1 MFMQKKKALIIGTGL
16 GGLATAL
23 RLSRRGYEVEMVEMY
38 KQAGG
43 RLNQLTSKGFT
54 FDMAPTFFSM
64 SYHFDEFVRDAG
76 IEMPFRFVKIDPLYN
91 VSFRGSTKRFT
102 IYRDLDR
109 LAEQFENV
117 EPGFRDR
124 MERFL
129 ESSGELFNDI
139 EKGVLSRN
147 FLSLP
152 DFLYRMTKLPVKH
165 VPKVMRSVWK
175 EMSRYFTS
183 YEVRVIFSLV
193 SFFLGATPFDTPAV
207 YTILSYTEMVH
218 DGYHNVEGGMYRIVE
233 GLLREAAKAG
243 IRIHYNVTIAGYEA
257 DWKRNRAFIDTDGR
271 RWEAD
276 IFVVNA
282 DAAMFRGR
290 VFHRP
295 AFSDERLDRMQ
306 WTLAPFTMYL
316 GVKGQMENIHH
327 HNYFLG
333 ENDYESYSRGIFR
346 NKVSLDKPY
355 YYVNANA
362 IFNKNSAP
370 EGCENLF
377 ILVPVPDLRFKPD
390 WSDRDH
396 IADSVIRDLSERT
409 GHNIE
414 ENLLTKVVL
423 DPVDWQNMFGL
434 YRGSGLGLGHKMT
447 QVGGF
452 RPSNKDEVFSNVWY
466 TGASTVPGTGLPMVI
481 ISSKLTVQR
490 IDNEVD
496 SI

>member
-1 MFMQKKKALIIGTGL
+1 MSGKKALIVGTGL

-23 RLSRRGYEVEMVEMY
+23 RLSRRGYDVEMVEMY

-43 RLNQLTSKGFT
+43 RLNQLRSEGFT

-76 IEMPFRFVKIDPLYN
+76 IEMPFRFVKIDPLYHVN
-91 VSFRGSTKRFT
+91 FRGSDRRFI
-102 IYRDLDR
+102 IYRDLEKLTR
-109 LAEQFENV
+109 QFEDI
-117 EPGFRDR
+117 EPGFRER

-129 ESSGELFNDI
+129 ESSGKLFFDI
-139 EKGVLSRN
+139 EKGVLSKN
-147 FLSLP
+147 FRSLP
-152 DFLYRMTKLPVKH
+152 DFIFQMTRLPVKH
-165 VPKVMRSVWK
+165 VPKVLRSVWG
-175 EMSRYFTS
+175 EMSRHFTS

-233 GLLREAAKAG
+233 GLLREADRAG
-243 IRIHYNVTIAGYEA
+243 IRIHYNVMITDFDAS
-257 DWKRNRAFIDTDGR
+257 DRRNRAFIDASGK

-290 VFHRP
+290 VFRRSG
-295 AFSDERLDRMQ
+295 FSDERLDRMQ

-316 GVKGQMENIHH
+316 GVKGRVENIHH

-333 ENDYESYSRGIFR
+333 ERDYEQYSRGIFR
-346 NKVSLDKPY
+346 NRVSLEKPY

-362 IFNKNSAP
+362 IFNPESAP

-390 WSDRDH
+390 WSDREQ
-396 IADSVIRDLSERT
+396 IADAVIKDLSQRT

-414 ENLLTKVVL
+414 ANLLTRVIL
-423 DPVDWQNMFGL
+423 DPVAWQNMFGL

-452 RPSNKDEVFSNVWY
+452 RPSNRDERFSNVWY
-466 TGASTVPGTGLPMVI
+466 TGASTVPGTGLPMVM

-490 IDNEVD
+490 IDDEID

>member
-1 MFMQKKKALIIGTGL
+1 MQRKKALIVGTGL

-43 RLNQLTSKGFT
+43 RLNQLKSAGFT

-91 VSFRGSTKRFT
+91 VSFRGSDRRFV

-109 LAEQFENV
+109 LAEQFEDV

-129 ESSGELFNDI
+129 AESGALFDDI
-139 EKGVLSRN
+139 EKGVLSKN
-147 FLSLP
+147 FRSLP
-152 DFLYRMTKLPVKH
+152 DFLFQMTKLPVKH
-165 VPKVMRSVWK
+165 TPKVLRSVWS

-193 SFFLGATPFDTPAV
+193 SFFLGSTPFDTPAV

-233 GLLREAAKAG
+233 GLLREAEKAG
-243 IRIHYNVTIAGYEA
+243 IKIHYNVTIAGYEA
-257 DWKRNRAFIDTDGR
+257 DRRRNMAFIDTDGR

-295 AFSDERLDRMQ
+295 AYSDDRLDRMQ

-333 ENDYESYSRGIFR
+333 DNDYESYSRGIFR

-362 IFNKNSAP
+362 IFNKQSAP

-390 WSDRDH
+390 WSDRDR
-396 IADSVIRDLSERT
+396 IADAVIRDLSVRT

-414 ENLLTKVVL
+414 ANLLTKVVL
-423 DPVDWQNMFGL
+423 DPVNWQNMFGL

-447 QVGGF
+447 QIGGF

-466 TGASTVPGTGLPMVI
+466 TGASTIPGTGLPMVI

-490 IDNEVD
+490 IENEID

>member
-1 MFMQKKKALIIGTGL
+1 MTKKKVLIVGTGL

-23 RLSRRGYEVEMVEMY
+23 RLSRRGYDIEMVEMY

-43 RLNQLTSKGFT
+43 RLNQITSAGFT

-76 IEMPFRFVKIDPLYN
+76 IEMPFRFVKIDPLYHVN
-91 VSFRGSTKRFT
+91 FRGSDRRYI

-109 LAEQFENV
+109 LAEQFESI
-117 EPGFRDR
+117 EPGFRER
-124 MERFL
+124 IERFL
-129 ESSGELFNDI
+129 ASTGRLFDDI
-139 EKGVLSRN
+139 EKGVLSKN
-147 FLSLP
+147 FRSLP
-152 DFLYRMTKLPVKH
+152 DFLFQMTKLPVRH
-165 VPKVMRSVWK
+165 VPKVLRSVWG
-175 EMSRYFTS
+175 EMSRYFSS

-207 YTILSYTEMVH
+207 YTLLSYTEMVH

-233 GLLREAAKAG
+233 GLVREAEKAG
-243 IRIHYNVTIAGYEA
+243 IRIHYNVKITGFEA
-257 DWKRNRAFIDTDGR
+257 EAKRNRAFTDATGK

-290 VFHRP
+290 VFRRS
-295 AFSDERLDRMQ
+295 AFTDERLDRMQ

-316 GVKGQMENIHH
+316 GVKGRMENIHH

-333 ENDYESYSRGIFR
+333 DRDYKQYSKGIFR
-346 NKVSLDKPY
+346 NRVSLEKPY

-362 IFNKNSAP
+362 IFNPRSAP
-370 EGCENLF
+370 DGCENLF
-377 ILVPVPDLRFKPD
+377 VLVPVPDLRFKPD
-390 WSDRDH
+390 WSDRER
-396 IADSVIRDLSERT
+396 IADAVVRDLSLRT
-409 GHNIE
+409 GHNLE
-414 ENLLTKVVL
+414 ANLVTRIVL

-490 IDNEVD
+490 IDDEVD
-496 SI
+496 SL

>member
-1 MFMQKKKALIIGTGL
+1 MDRKKALIVGSGL

-23 RLSRRGYEVEMVEMY
+23 RLSRRGYVVEIVEMY
-38 KQAGG
+38 WQAGG
-43 RLNQLTSKGFT
+43 RLNQLTSEGFT

-64 SYHFDEFVRDAG
+64 SYHFREFVNDAG
-76 IEMPFRFVKIDPLYN
+76 IEMPFRFVELDPLYYVN
-91 VSFRGSTKRFT
+91 FRGSDRRYI
-102 IYRDLDR
+102 IYKNLDR
-109 LAEQFENV
+109 LSEQFEGI
-117 EPGFRDR
+117 EPGFRER

-129 ESSGELFNDI
+129 ASAGDLFNDI
-139 EKGVLSRN
+139 ESGVLSRN
-147 FLSLP
+147 FRSLP
-152 DFLYRMTKLPVKH
+152 DFLFQMTKLPVKH
-165 VPKVMRSVWK
+165 VPKILRSVWS
-175 EMSRYFTS
+175 EMGRYFSS

-193 SFFLGATPFDTPAV
+193 SFFLGATPYDTPAV
-207 YTILSYTEMVH
+207 YSLLSYTEMVH

-233 GLLREAAKAG
+233 GLVREAEKAG
-243 IRIHYNVTIAGYEA
+243 IRIHYNVKITGFEA
-257 DWKRNRAFIDTDGR
+257 DGRRNRAFIDDQGK

-276 IFVVNA
+276 FFVVNA

-290 VFHRP
+290 IFRRK
-295 AFSDERLDRMQ
+295 AFSDDRLDRMQ

-316 GVKGQMENIHH
+316 GVKGEVQNIHH

-333 ENDYESYSRGIFR
+333 ADDYESYSRGIFR
-346 NKVSLDKPY
+346 NRVSLDKPY

-362 IFNKNSAP
+362 KFNRQSAP

-390 WSDRDH
+390 WSDRER
-396 IADSVIRDLSERT
+396 IADAVIRDLSART
-409 GHNIE
+409 GHDIE
-414 ENLLTKVVL
+414 ANLMTRILL
-423 DPVDWQNMFGL
+423 DPVNWQNMFGL

-452 RPSNKDEVFSNVWY
+452 RPSNKDEIFSNVWY

-490 IDNEVD
+490 IDDEIN

>member
-1 MFMQKKKALIIGTGL
+1 MQRKKALIVGTGL

-43 RLNQLTSKGFT
+43 RLNQLKSAGFT

-64 SYHFDEFVRDAG
+64 SYHFEEFVRDAG

-91 VSFRGSTKRFT
+91 VSFRGSDRRFV

-109 LAEQFENV
+109 LAEQFEDV

-129 ESSGELFNDI
+129 AASGALFDDI
-139 EKGVLSRN
+139 EKGVLSKN
-147 FLSLP
+147 FRSLP
-152 DFLYRMTKLPVKH
+152 DFLFQMTKLPVKH
-165 VPKVMRSVWK
+165 TPKVLRSVWN

-193 SFFLGATPFDTPAV
+193 SFFLGSTPFDTPAV

-233 GLLREAAKAG
+233 GLLREAEKAG
-243 IRIHYNVTIAGYEA
+243 IKIHYNVTIAGYEA
-257 DWKRNRAFIDTDGR
+257 DRRRNMAFTDTDGK

-295 AFSDERLDRMQ
+295 AFSDDRLDKMQ

-333 ENDYESYSRGIFR
+333 DNDYESYSRGIFR

-362 IFNKNSAP
+362 IFNKQSAP

-390 WSDRDH
+390 WSDRDR
-396 IADSVIRDLSERT
+396 IADAVIKDLSERT

-414 ENLLTKVVL
+414 ANLLTKVVL
-423 DPVDWQNMFGL
+423 DPVNWQNMFGL

-481 ISSKLTVQR
+481 ISSKLVVQR
-490 IDNEVD
+490 IENEID
-496 SI
+496 TI

>member
-1 MFMQKKKALIIGTGL
+1 MSGKKALIVGMGL

-23 RLSRRGYEVEMVEMY
+23 RLSRRGYDVEMVEMY

-43 RLNQLTSKGFT
+43 RLNQLRSDGFT

-76 IEMPFRFVKIDPLYN
+76 IEMPFRFVKIDPLYHVN
-91 VSFRGSTKRFT
+91 FRGSDRRFI
-102 IYRDLDR
+102 IYRDLEKLTR
-109 LAEQFENV
+109 QFEDI
-117 EPGFRDR
+117 EPGFRER

-129 ESSGELFNDI
+129 ELSGRLFDDI
-139 EKGVLSRN
+139 EKGVLSKN
-147 FLSLP
+147 FRSLP
-152 DFLYRMTKLPVKH
+152 EFLFQMTKLPMKH
-165 VPKVMRSVWK
+165 LPKVLRSVWG
-175 EMSRYFTS
+175 EMSRHFTS

-233 GLLREAAKAG
+233 GLLREADRAG
-243 IRIHYNVTIAGYEA
+243 IKIHYNVKITDFDASG
-257 DWKRNRAFIDTDGR
+257 KRNRAFIDETGK

-290 VFHRP
+290 VFRRRR
-295 AFSDERLDRMQ
+295 FSDERLDRMQ

-316 GVKGQMENIHH
+316 GVKGRMENIHH

-333 ENDYESYSRGIFR
+333 ERDYEQYSRGIFR
-346 NKVSLDKPY
+346 NRVSLEKPY

-362 IFNKNSAP
+362 IFNPESAP

-377 ILVPVPDLRFKPD
+377 VLVPVPDLRFKPD
-390 WSDRDH
+390 WSDREQ
-396 IADSVIRDLSERT
+396 IADAVIKDLSQRT

-414 ENLLTKVVL
+414 ANLLTRVLL
-423 DPVDWQNMFGL
+423 DPVAWQNMFGL

-452 RPSNKDEVFSNVWY
+452 RPSNRDEKFSNVWY
-466 TGASTVPGTGLPMVI
+466 TGASTVPGTGLPMVM

-490 IDNEVD
+490 IDDEID
-496 SI
+496 TI

>member
-1 MFMQKKKALIIGTGL
+1 MGKKKALIVGTGL

-23 RLSRRGYEVEMVEMY
+23 RLSRRGYDIEMVEMY
-38 KQAGG
+38 RQAGG
-43 RLNQLTSKGFT
+43 RLNQLVSDGFT

-76 IEMPFRFVKIDPLYN
+76 IELPFRFVKIDPLYYVN
-91 VSFRGSTKRFT
+91 FRGSDKRYI

-109 LAEQFENV
+109 LAEQFVAV
-117 EPGFRDR
+117 EPLFRQR
-124 MERFL
+124 MEKFL
-129 ESSGELFNDI
+129 ASSGRLFDDI
-139 EKGVLSRN
+139 EKGVLSKN
-147 FLSLP
+147 FRSLS
-152 DFLYRMTKLPVKH
+152 DFFYQMTKLPPKH
-165 VPKVMRSVWK
+165 LPMILRSVWK
-175 EMSRYFTS
+175 EMTRYFTS

-207 YTILSYTEMVH
+207 YKILSYTELVH

-233 GLLREAAKAG
+233 GLLREAEKAG
-243 IRIHYNVTIAGYEA
+243 IRIHYNTRITGFEAAG
-257 DWKRNRAFIDTDGR
+257 KRNRAFIDSDGK

-276 IFVVNA
+276 IFIVNA

-290 VFHRP
+290 VFRRKQ
-295 AFSDERLDRMQ
+295 FSDDRLDRMQ

-316 GVKGQMENIHH
+316 GVKGRMGNIHH

-333 ENDYESYSRGIFR
+333 ENDFENYSRGIFR
-346 NKVSLDKPY
+346 NKVSLEKPY

-362 IFNKNSAP
+362 LFNRNSAP
-370 EGCENLF
+370 DGCENLF
-377 ILVPVPDLRFKPD
+377 ILVPVPDLRYKPD
-390 WSDRDH
+390 WSDREK
-396 IADSVIRDLSERT
+396 IADAVIEDLSART

-414 ENLLTKVVL
+414 GNLLTRVVL
-423 DPVDWQNMFGL
+423 DPVNWQNMFGL

-490 IDNEVD
+490 IDNEID
-496 SI
+496 TI

>member
-1 MFMQKKKALIIGTGL
+1 MSGKKALIVGTGL

-23 RLSRRGYEVEMVEMY
+23 RLSRRGYDVEMVEMY
-38 KQAGG
+38 RQAGG
-43 RLNQLTSKGFT
+43 RLNQLRSEGFT

-76 IEMPFRFVKIDPLYN
+76 IEMPFRFVKIDPLYHVN
-91 VSFRGSTKRFT
+91 FRGSDRRF
-102 IYRDLDR
+102 IIFRDLEKLTR
-109 LAEQFENV
+109 QFEDI
-117 EPGFRDR
+117 EPGFRER

-129 ESSGELFNDI
+129 ESTGKLFFDI
-139 EKGVLSRN
+139 EKGVLAKN
-147 FLSLP
+147 FRSLP
-152 DFLYRMTKLPVKH
+152 DFIFQMTRLPVKH
-165 VPKVMRSVWK
+165 VPKVLRSVWG
-175 EMSRYFTS
+175 EMSRHFTS

-233 GLLREAAKAG
+233 GLLREADRAG
-243 IRIHYNVTIAGYEA
+243 IRIHYNVMITDFDAS
-257 DWKRNRAFIDTDGR
+257 DRRNRAFIDSSGK

-290 VFHRP
+290 VFRRRG
-295 AFSDERLDRMQ
+295 FSDERLDRMQ

-316 GVKGQMENIHH
+316 GVKGRVENIHH

-333 ENDYESYSRGIFR
+333 ERDYEQYSRGIFR
-346 NKVSLDKPY
+346 NRVSLEKPY

-362 IFNKNSAP
+362 IFNPESAP
-370 EGCENLF
+370 AGCENLF

-390 WSDRDH
+390 WSDREQ
-396 IADSVIRDLSERT
+396 IADAVIKDLSQRT

-414 ENLLTKVVL
+414 ANLLTRVVL
-423 DPVDWQNMFGL
+423 DPVAWQNMFGL

-452 RPSNKDEVFSNVWY
+452 RPSNRDERFSNVWY
-466 TGASTVPGTGLPMVI
+466 TGASTVPGTGLPMVM

-490 IDNEVD
+490 IDDEID

>member
-1 MFMQKKKALIIGTGL
+1 MSGKKALIVGTGL

-23 RLSRRGYEVEMVEMY
+23 RLSRRGYKVEMVEMY

-43 RLNQLTSKGFT
+43 RLNQLRSEGFT

-76 IEMPFRFVKIDPLYN
+76 IEMPFRFVKIDPLYHVN
-91 VSFRGSTKRFT
+91 FRGSDRRFI
-102 IYRDLDR
+102 IYRDLEKLTR
-109 LAEQFENV
+109 QFEDI
-117 EPGFRDR
+117 EPGFRER

-129 ESSGELFNDI
+129 DSSGKLFVDI
-139 EKGVLSRN
+139 EKGVLSKN
-147 FLSLP
+147 FRSLP
-152 DFLYRMTKLPVKH
+152 DFIIQMTKLPVRH
-165 VPKVMRSVWK
+165 VPKILRSVWG
-175 EMSRYFTS
+175 EMSRHFTS

-233 GLLREAAKAG
+233 GLLREADKAG
-243 IRIHYNVTIAGYEA
+243 IRIHYNVKITGFDASA
-257 DWKRNRAFIDTDGR
+257 RRNRAFIDDTGK

-290 VFHRP
+290 VFRRSG
-295 AFSDERLDRMQ
+295 FSDERLDRMQ

-316 GVKGQMENIHH
+316 GVKGRVENIHH

-333 ENDYESYSRGIFR
+333 ERDYEQYSRGIFR
-346 NKVSLDKPY
+346 NRVSLEKPY

-362 IFNKNSAP
+362 IFNPESAP

-390 WSDRDH
+390 WSDREQ
-396 IADSVIRDLSERT
+396 IADAVIKDLSQRT

-414 ENLLTKVVL
+414 ANLLTRVVL
-423 DPVDWQNMFGL
+423 DPVAWQNMFGL

-452 RPSNKDEVFSNVWY
+452 RPSNRDEKFSNVWY
-466 TGASTVPGTGLPMVI
+466 TGASTVPGTGLPMVM

-490 IDNEVD
+490 IDDEID

>member
-1 MFMQKKKALIIGTGL
+1 MQRKKALIVGTGL

-43 RLNQLTSKGFT
+43 RLNQLKSAGFT

-91 VSFRGSTKRFT
+91 VSFRGSDRRFV
-102 IYRDLDR
+102 IYKDLDR
-109 LAEQFENV
+109 LAEQFEDI

-124 MERFL
+124 MEQFL
-129 ESSGELFNDI
+129 ASSGALFEDI
-139 EKGVLSRN
+139 EKGVLSKN
-147 FLSLP
+147 FRSLP
-152 DFLYRMTKLPVKH
+152 DFLFQMTKLPVKH
-165 VPKVMRSVWK
+165 TPKVLRSVWG

-193 SFFLGATPFDTPAV
+193 SFFLGSTPFDTPAV

-233 GLLREAAKAG
+233 GLLREAEKAG
-243 IRIHYNVTIAGYEA
+243 IKIHYNVTIAGYEA
-257 DWKRNRAFIDTDGR
+257 DRRRNMAFTDTDGK

-276 IFVVNA
+276 FFVVNA

-290 VFHRP
+290 VFNRP
-295 AFSDERLDRMQ
+295 AFSDDRLDKMQ
-306 WTLAPFTMYL
+306 WTLAPLTMYL
-316 GVKGQMENIHH
+316 GVKGRMENIHH

-333 ENDYESYSRGIFR
+333 NKDYETYSRGIFR

-362 IFNKNSAP
+362 IFNKQSAP

-390 WSDRDH
+390 WSDRDR
-396 IADSVIRDLSERT
+396 IADAVIKDLSERT

-414 ENLLTKVVL
+414 ANLLTKVVL
-423 DPVDWQNMFGL
+423 DPVNWQNMFGL

-481 ISSKLTVQR
+481 ISSKLVVQR
-490 IDNEVD
+490 IDNEID
-496 SI
+496 TI

>member
-1 MFMQKKKALIIGTGL
+1 MIVGTGL

-43 RLNQLTSKGFT
+43 RLNQLKSAGFT

-91 VSFRGSTKRFT
+91 VSFRGSDRRFV

-109 LAEQFENV
+109 LAEQFEDV

-129 ESSGELFNDI
+129 ASSGALFDDI
-139 EKGVLSRN
+139 EKGVLSKN
-147 FLSLP
+147 FRSLP
-152 DFLYRMTKLPVKH
+152 DFLFQMTKLPVKH
-165 VPKVMRSVWK
+165 TPKVLRSVWS

-193 SFFLGATPFDTPAV
+193 SFFLGSTPFDTPAV

-233 GLLREAAKAG
+233 GLLREAEKAG
-243 IRIHYNVTIAGYEA
+243 IKIHYNVTIAAYEA
-257 DWKRNRAFIDTDGR
+257 DRRRNMAFTDTDGK

-276 IFVVNA
+276 IFVANA

-295 AFSDERLDRMQ
+295 AYSDDRLDRMQ

-316 GVKGQMENIHH
+316 GVKGQMGNIHH

-333 ENDYESYSRGIFR
+333 DNDYESYSRGIFR

-362 IFNKNSAP
+362 IFNKQSAP
-370 EGCENLF
+370 AGCENLF

-390 WSDRDH
+390 WSDRDR
-396 IADSVIRDLSERT
+396 IADAVIKDLSERT
-409 GHNIE
+409 GHNIGA
-414 ENLLTKVVL
+414 NLLTKVVL
-423 DPVDWQNMFGL
+423 EPVNWQNMFGL

-447 QVGGF
+447 QIGGF

-481 ISSKLTVQR
+481 ISSKLVVQR
-490 IDNEVD
+490 IENEID
-496 SI
+496 TI

>member
-1 MFMQKKKALIIGTGL
+1 MTKRKALIVGTGL

-23 RLSRRGYEVEMVEMY
+23 RLSRRGYDVEMVEMY
-38 KQAGG
+38 RQAGG
-43 RLNQLTSKGFT
+43 RLNQLTSNGFT

-64 SYHFDEFVRDAG
+64 SYHFDEFVKDAG
-76 IEMPFRFVKIDPLYN
+76 IEMPFRFVKIDPLYHVN
-91 VSFRGSTKRFT
+91 FRGSDRRFI

-109 LAEQFENV
+109 LTEQFEAT

-129 ESSGELFNDI
+129 ASSGRLFYDI
-139 EKGVLSRN
+139 EKGVLSKN
-147 FLSLP
+147 FSSLP
-152 DFLYRMTKLPVKH
+152 DFIFQMTKLPVRH
-165 VPKVMRSVWK
+165 VPKVLRSVWG

-207 YTILSYTEMVH
+207 YTLLSYTEMIH

-233 GLLREAAKAG
+233 GLVREAEKAG
-243 IRIHYNVTIAGYEA
+243 IRIHYNVTITGFES
-257 DWKRNRAFIDTDGR
+257 DGRRNRAFTDSAGK

-290 VFHRP
+290 VFRRR
-295 AFSDERLDRMQ
+295 AFTDSKLDRMQ
-306 WTLAPFTMYL
+306 WTLAPLTIYL
-316 GVKGQMENIHH
+316 GVKGRMENIHH

-333 ENDYESYSRGIFR
+333 DRDFADYSNGIFR
-346 NKVSLDKPY
+346 NKVSLEKPY

-362 IFNKNSAP
+362 IFNPQSAP

-390 WSDRDH
+390 WSDRER
-396 IADSVIRDLSERT
+396 IADAVISDLSART

-414 ENLLTKVVL
+414 ANLMTRVVL

-452 RPSNKDEVFSNVWY
+452 RPANKDEIFSNVWY

-490 IDNEVD
+490 IDDEVD

>member
-1 MFMQKKKALIIGTGL
+1 MSGKKVLIVGTGL

-23 RLSRRGYEVEMVEMY
+23 RLSRRGYDVEMVEMY

-43 RLNQLTSKGFT
+43 RLNQLRSEGFT

-76 IEMPFRFVKIDPLYN
+76 IEMPFRFVKIDPLYHVN
-91 VSFRGSTKRFT
+91 FRGSDRRFI
-102 IYRDLDR
+102 IYRDLEKLTR
-109 LAEQFENV
+109 QFEDI
-117 EPGFRDR
+117 EPGFRER

-129 ESSGELFNDI
+129 DSSGRLFEDI
-139 EKGVLSRN
+139 EKGVLSKN
-147 FLSLP
+147 FRSLP
-152 DFLYRMTKLPVKH
+152 DFIFQMTKLPLKH
-165 VPKVMRSVWK
+165 VPKVLRSVWG
-175 EMSRYFTS
+175 EMSRHFTS

-233 GLLREAAKAG
+233 GLLREADRAG
-243 IRIHYNVTIAGYEA
+243 IKIHYNVKITGFDAS
-257 DWKRNRAFIDTDGR
+257 DKRNRAFIDETGK

-290 VFHRP
+290 VFRRR

-316 GVKGQMENIHH
+316 GVKGRVENIHH

-333 ENDYESYSRGIFR
+333 ERDYEQYSRGIFR
-346 NKVSLDKPY
+346 NRVSLEKPY

-362 IFNKNSAP
+362 IFNPQSAP

-377 ILVPVPDLRFKPD
+377 ILVPVPDLRYKPD
-390 WSDRDH
+390 WSDREQ
-396 IADSVIRDLSERT
+396 IADAVIEDLSQRT

-414 ENLLTKVVL
+414 ANLLTRVVL
-423 DPVDWQNMFGL
+423 DPVAWQNMFGL

-452 RPSNKDEVFSNVWY
+452 RPSNRDEKFSNVWY
-466 TGASTVPGTGLPMVI
+466 TGASTVPGTGLPMVM

-490 IDNEVD
+490 IDDEVD

>member
-1 MFMQKKKALIIGTGL
+1 MTKKKALIVGTGL

-23 RLSRRGYEVEMVEMY
+23 RLSRRGYDVEMVEMY
-38 KQAGG
+38 RQAGG
-43 RLNQLTSKGFT
+43 RLNQLTSNGFT

-64 SYHFDEFVRDAG
+64 SYHFDEFVKDAG
-76 IEMPFRFVKIDPLYN
+76 IEMPFRFVKIDPLYHVN
-91 VSFRGSTKRFT
+91 FRGSDRRFI
-102 IYRDLDR
+102 IYRDLER
-109 LAEQFENV
+109 LTEQFEAT

-129 ESSGELFNDI
+129 ASSGRLFYDI
-139 EKGVLSRN
+139 EKGVLSKN
-147 FLSLP
+147 FRSLP
-152 DFLYRMTKLPVKH
+152 DFIFQMTKLPVRH
-165 VPKVMRSVWK
+165 VPKILRSVWG

-207 YTILSYTEMVH
+207 YTLLSYTEMVH

-233 GLLREAAKAG
+233 GLVREAEKAG
-243 IRIHYNVTIAGYEA
+243 IQIHYNVTITGFES
-257 DWKRNRAFIDTDGR
+257 DGKRNRAFTDTTGK

-290 VFHRP
+290 VFQRK
-295 AFSDERLDRMQ
+295 AFTDSKLDRMQ

-316 GVKGQMENIHH
+316 GVKGRMENIHH

-333 ENDYESYSRGIFR
+333 ERDYAAYSNGIFR
-346 NKVSLDKPY
+346 NKVSLEKPY

-362 IFNKNSAP
+362 IFNPESAP

-390 WSDRDH
+390 WSDREH
-396 IADSVIRDLSERT
+396 IADAVISDLSART

-414 ENLLTKVVL
+414 ANLLTRVVF

-490 IDNEVD
+490 IDDEVD

>member
-165 VPKVMRSVWK
+165 VPKVMRSV
-175 EMSRYFTS
+175 
-183 YEVRVIFSLV
+183 
-193 SFFLGATPFDTPAV
+193 
-207 YTILSYTEMVH
+207 
-218 DGYHNVEGGMYRIVE
+218 EGDE
-233 GLLREAAKAG
+233 PLLHL
-243 IRIHYNVTIAGYEA
+243 I
-257 DWKRNRAFIDTDGR
+257 
-271 RWEAD
+271 
-276 IFVVNA
+276 
-282 DAAMFRGR
+282 
-290 VFHRP
+290 
-295 AFSDERLDRMQ
+295 
-306 WTLAPFTMYL
+306 
-316 GVKGQMENIHH
+316 
-327 HNYFLG
+327 
-333 ENDYESYSRGIFR
+333 
-346 NKVSLDKPY
+346 
-355 YYVNANA
+355 
-362 IFNKNSAP
+362 
-370 EGCENLF
+370 
-377 ILVPVPDLRFKPD
+377 
-390 WSDRDH
+390 
-396 IADSVIRDLSERT
+396 
-409 GHNIE
+409 
-414 ENLLTKVVL
+414 
-423 DPVDWQNMFGL
+423 
-434 YRGSGLGLGHKMT
+434 
-447 QVGGF
+447 
-452 RPSNKDEVFSNVWY
+452 
-466 TGASTVPGTGLPMVI
+466 
-481 ISSKLTVQR
+481 
-490 IDNEVD
+490 
-496 SI
+496 

>member
-1 MFMQKKKALIIGTGL
+1 MTKKKALIVGTGL

-23 RLSRRGYEVEMVEMY
+23 RLSRRGYDVEMVEMY

-43 RLNQLTSKGFT
+43 RLNQITSAGFT

-76 IEMPFRFVKIDPLYN
+76 IEMPFRFVKIDPLYHVN
-91 VSFRGSTKRFT
+91 FRGSDRRYT

-109 LAEQFENV
+109 LAGQFESI

-129 ESSGELFNDI
+129 ASSGRLFHDI
-139 EKGVLSRN
+139 EKGVLSKN
-147 FLSLP
+147 FRSLP
-152 DFLYRMTKLPVKH
+152 DFLFQMTKLPVRH
-165 VPKVMRSVWK
+165 VPKVLRSVWG
-175 EMSRYFTS
+175 EMSRYFSS

-207 YTILSYTEMVH
+207 YTLLSYTEMVH

-233 GLLREAAKAG
+233 GLVREAEKAG
-243 IRIHYNVTIAGYEA
+243 IRIHYNVNIAGFEA
-257 DWKRNRAFIDTDGR
+257 DGKRNRSFTDTTGK

-290 VFHRP
+290 VFGRS
-295 AFSDERLDRMQ
+295 AFTDEKLDRMQ

-316 GVKGQMENIHH
+316 GVKGRMENIHH

-333 ENDYESYSRGIFR
+333 DRDYEHYSKGIFR
-346 NKVSLDKPY
+346 NRVSLEKPY

-362 IFNKNSAP
+362 IFNPQSAP
-370 EGCENLF
+370 EGCENIF

-390 WSDRDH
+390 WSDRER
-396 IADSVIRDLSERT
+396 IADAVVRDLSVRT
-409 GHNIE
+409 GHDVE
-414 ENLLTKVVL
+414 ANLMTRVVL

-452 RPSNKDEVFSNVWY
+452 RPSNKDELFSNVWY

-496 SI
+496 AI

>member
-1 MFMQKKKALIIGTGL
+1 MTGKKALIVGAGL

-23 RLSRRGYEVEMVEMY
+23 RLRRRGYEVEMVEMY
-38 KQAGG
+38 RQAGG
-43 RLNQLTSKGFT
+43 RLNQLTSGGFT

-76 IEMPFRFVKIDPLYN
+76 IEMPFRFVQIDPLYRVN
-91 VSFRGSTKRFT
+91 FRGSDRWYT

-109 LAEQFENV
+109 LAHQFEDI

-124 MERFL
+124 MARFL
-129 ESSGELFNDI
+129 ASSGALFDDI
-139 EKGVLSRN
+139 EKGVLAKN
-147 FLSLP
+147 FRSLP
-152 DFLYRMTKLPVKH
+152 DFMMQMTKLPVKH
-165 VPKVMRSVWK
+165 VPKVMRSVWS

-218 DGYHNVEGGMYRIVE
+218 DGYHNVEGGMYRIVD
-233 GLLREAAKAG
+233 GLLREAEKAG
-243 IRIHYNVTIAGYEA
+243 IKINYNVTINGF
-257 DWKRNRAFIDTDGR
+257 DGSGRRNRAFIDTDGR
-271 RWEAD
+271 RWEGD
-276 IFVVNA
+276 IFVINA

-290 VFHRP
+290 VFRRP
-295 AFSDERLDRMQ
+295 AFTDEKLDRMQ
-306 WTLAPFTMYL
+306 WTLAPLTIYL
-316 GVKGQMENIHH
+316 GVKGKMENIHH

-333 ENDYESYSRGIFR
+333 DRDYEPYSKGIFR

-362 IFNKNSAP
+362 IFNPQSAP
-370 EGCENLF
+370 PGCENLF

-390 WSDRDH
+390 WSDRER
-396 IADSVIRDLSERT
+396 IADAVIKDLSART
-409 GHNIE
+409 GHNVE
-414 ENLLTKVVL
+414 ANLMTRVVL

-452 RPSNKDEVFSNVWY
+452 RPSNRDEMFSNVWY

-490 IDNEVD
+490 IDNEAGTL
-496 SI
+496 

>member
-1 MFMQKKKALIIGTGL
+1 MTKRKALIVGTGL

-23 RLSRRGYEVEMVEMY
+23 RLSRRGYDVEMVEMY
-38 KQAGG
+38 RQAGG
-43 RLNQLTSKGFT
+43 RLNQLTSNGFT

-64 SYHFDEFVRDAG
+64 SYHFDEFVKDAG
-76 IEMPFRFVKIDPLYN
+76 IEMPFRFVKIDPLYHVN
-91 VSFRGSTKRFT
+91 FRGSDRRFI

-109 LAEQFENV
+109 LTEQFEAT

-129 ESSGELFNDI
+129 ASSGRLFYDI
-139 EKGVLSRN
+139 EKGVLSKN
-147 FLSLP
+147 FSSLP
-152 DFLYRMTKLPVKH
+152 DFIFQMTKLPVRH
-165 VPKVMRSVWK
+165 VPKVLRSVWG

-207 YTILSYTEMVH
+207 YTLLSYTEMVH

-233 GLLREAAKAG
+233 GLVREAEKAG
-243 IRIHYNVTIAGYEA
+243 IRIHYNVTITGFES
-257 DWKRNRAFIDTDGR
+257 DGRRNRAFTDSGGK

-290 VFHRP
+290 VFRRR
-295 AFSDERLDRMQ
+295 AFTDSKLDCMQ

-316 GVKGQMENIHH
+316 GVKGRMENIHH

-333 ENDYESYSRGIFR
+333 ERDYADYSNGIFR
-346 NKVSLDKPY
+346 NKVSLEKPY

-362 IFNKNSAP
+362 IFNPQSAP

-390 WSDRDH
+390 WSDRER
-396 IADSVIRDLSERT
+396 IADAVISDLSART

-414 ENLLTKVVL
+414 ANLLTRVVL

-452 RPSNKDEVFSNVWY
+452 RPSNKDEILSNVWY

-490 IDNEVD
+490 IDDEVD
-496 SI
+496 SV

>member
-1 MFMQKKKALIIGTGL
+1 MAKRKALIVGTGL

-38 KQAGG
+38 RQAGG
-43 RLNQLTSKGFT
+43 RLNQLTSNGFT

-64 SYHFDEFVRDAG
+64 SYHFDEFVKDAG
-76 IEMPFRFVKIDPLYN
+76 IEMPFRFVKIDPLYHVN
-91 VSFRGSTKRFT
+91 FRGSDRRFI

-109 LAEQFENV
+109 LTEQFEAT

-129 ESSGELFNDI
+129 ASSGRLFNDI
-139 EKGVLSRN
+139 EKGVLSKN
-147 FLSLP
+147 FRSLP
-152 DFLYRMTKLPVKH
+152 DFIFQMTKLPVRH
-165 VPKVMRSVWK
+165 VPKVLRSVWG

-193 SFFLGATPFDTPAV
+193 SFFLGATPFNTPAV
-207 YTILSYTEMVH
+207 YTLLSYTEMVH

-233 GLLREAAKAG
+233 GLVREADKAG
-243 IRIHYNVTIAGYEA
+243 IRIHYNVTITGFES
-257 DWKRNRAFIDTDGR
+257 DGKRNRAFTDTTGK

-290 VFHRP
+290 VFQRK
-295 AFSDERLDRMQ
+295 AFTDSRLDRMQ

-316 GVKGQMENIHH
+316 GVKGRMENIHH

-333 ENDYESYSRGIFR
+333 ERDYADYSNGIFR
-346 NKVSLDKPY
+346 NKVSLEKPY

-362 IFNKNSAP
+362 IFNPQSAP

-390 WSDRDH
+390 WSDREH
-396 IADSVIRDLSERT
+396 IADAVISDLSART

-414 ENLLTKVVL
+414 ANLLTRVVL

-452 RPSNKDEVFSNVWY
+452 RPSNKDEIFSNVWY

-490 IDNEVD
+490 IDDEVD

>member
-1 MFMQKKKALIIGTGL
+1 MTKRKALIIGTGL

-23 RLSRRGYEVEMVEMY
+23 RLSRRGYDVEMVEMY
-38 KQAGG
+38 SQAGG
-43 RLNQLTSKGFT
+43 RLNQLTSAGFT

-64 SYHFDEFVRDAG
+64 SYHFDEFVKDAG
-76 IEMPFRFVKIDPLYN
+76 IEMPFRFVQIDPLYH
-91 VSFRGSTKRFT
+91 VSFRGSARNYI

-109 LAEQFENV
+109 LTEQFASI

-129 ESSGELFNDI
+129 ASSGRLFNDI
-139 EKGVLSRN
+139 EKGVLSKN
-147 FLSLP
+147 FTSLP
-152 DFLYRMTKLPVKH
+152 DFIFQMTKLPVRH
-165 VPKVMRSVWK
+165 VPKILRSVWG
-175 EMSRYFTS
+175 EMSRYFNS

-207 YTILSYTEMVH
+207 YTLLSYTEMVH

-233 GLLREAAKAG
+233 GLVREAEKAG
-243 IRIHYNVTIAGYEA
+243 IQIHYNVTVAGFEA
-257 DWKRNRAFIDTDGR
+257 DGKRNRAFIDTTGK
-271 RWEAD
+271 RWEGD

-295 AFSDERLDRMQ
+295 AFSDSKLDRMQ

-316 GVKGQMENIHH
+316 GVKGKMENIHH

-333 ENDYESYSRGIFR
+333 DRDYESYSKGIFR
-346 NKVSLDKPY
+346 NRVSLDKPY

-362 IFNKNSAP
+362 IFNPQSAP
-370 EGCENLF
+370 DGCENIF

-390 WSDRDH
+390 WSDRDR
-396 IADSVIRDLSERT
+396 IADGVIRDLSERT
-409 GHNIE
+409 GHNVE
-414 ENLLTKVVL
+414 ANLMTRVVL

>member
-1 MFMQKKKALIIGTGL
+1 MTKRRALIVGTGL

-23 RLSRRGYEVEMVEMY
+23 RLSRRGYDVEMVEMY
-38 KQAGG
+38 RQAGG
-43 RLNQLTSKGFT
+43 RLNQLTSNGFT

-64 SYHFDEFVRDAG
+64 SYHFDEFVKDAG
-76 IEMPFRFVKIDPLYN
+76 IEMPFRFVKIDPLYHVN
-91 VSFRGSTKRFT
+91 FRGSDRRFI

-109 LAEQFENV
+109 LTEQFEAT

-129 ESSGELFNDI
+129 ASSGRLFYDI
-139 EKGVLSRN
+139 EKGVLSKN
-147 FLSLP
+147 FSSLP
-152 DFLYRMTKLPVKH
+152 DFIFQMTKLPVRH
-165 VPKVMRSVWK
+165 VPKVLRSVWG

-207 YTILSYTEMVH
+207 YTLLSYTEMIH

-233 GLLREAAKAG
+233 GLVREAEKAG
-243 IRIHYNVTIAGYEA
+243 IRIHYNVTITGFES
-257 DWKRNRAFIDTDGR
+257 DGRRNRAFTDSTGK

-290 VFHRP
+290 VFRRK
-295 AFSDERLDRMQ
+295 AFTDSKLDRMQ
-306 WTLAPFTMYL
+306 WTLAPFSMYL
-316 GVKGQMENIHH
+316 GVKGRMENIHH

-333 ENDYESYSRGIFR
+333 DRDFADYSNGIFR
-346 NKVSLDKPY
+346 NKVSLEKPY

-362 IFNKNSAP
+362 IFNPQSAP

-390 WSDRDH
+390 WSDRER
-396 IADSVIRDLSERT
+396 IADAVISDLSART

-414 ENLLTKVVL
+414 ANLMTRVVL

-452 RPSNKDEVFSNVWY
+452 RPANKDEIFSNVWY

-490 IDNEVD
+490 IDDEVD

>member
-1 MFMQKKKALIIGTGL
+1 MQRRKALIVGTGL

-43 RLNQLTSKGFT
+43 RLNQLTSAGFT

-64 SYHFDEFVRDAG
+64 SYHFEEFVRDAG

-91 VSFRGSTKRFT
+91 VSFRGSDRRYA

-109 LAEQFENV
+109 LAGQFEEV
-117 EPGFRDR
+117 EPGFRER
-124 MERFL
+124 IERFL
-129 ESSGELFNDI
+129 ASSGTLFDDI
-139 EKGVLSRN
+139 EKGVLSKN
-147 FLSLP
+147 FRSLP
-152 DFLYRMTKLPVKH
+152 DFLFQMTKLPVKH
-165 VPKVMRSVWK
+165 TPKILRSVWS

-193 SFFLGATPFDTPAV
+193 SFFLGSTPFDTPAV

-233 GLLREAAKAG
+233 GLLREAEKAG
-243 IRIHYNVTIAGYEA
+243 IKIHYNVTIAGYEA
-257 DWKRNRAFIDTDGR
+257 DRRRNMAFTDTDGR

-295 AFSDERLDRMQ
+295 AFSDDRLDRMQ

-333 ENDYESYSRGIFR
+333 DNDYESYSRGIFR

-362 IFNKNSAP
+362 VFNKQSAP

-390 WSDRDH
+390 WSDRDR
-396 IADSVIRDLSERT
+396 IADAVIKDLSERT

-414 ENLLTKVVL
+414 ANLLTKVVL
-423 DPVDWQNMFGL
+423 DPVNWQNMFGL

-466 TGASTVPGTGLPMVI
+466 TGASTIPGTGLPMVI

-490 IDNEVD
+490 IENEID
-496 SI
+496 FI

>member
-1 MFMQKKKALIIGTGL
+1 
-16 GGLATAL
+16 
-23 RLSRRGYEVEMVEMY
+23 
-38 KQAGG
+38 
-43 RLNQLTSKGFT
+43 
-54 FDMAPTFFSM
+54 M

-76 IEMPFRFVKIDPLYN
+76 IEMPFRFVKIDPLYHVN
-91 VSFRGSTKRFT
+91 FRGSDRRYI

-109 LAEQFENV
+109 LTEQFEST

-129 ESSGELFNDI
+129 ASSGRLFYDI
-139 EKGVLSRN
+139 EKGVLSKN
-147 FLSLP
+147 FRSLP
-152 DFLYRMTKLPVKH
+152 DFIFQMTKLPVRH
-165 VPKVMRSVWK
+165 VPKVLRSVWG

-207 YTILSYTEMVH
+207 YTLLSYTEMVH

-233 GLLREAAKAG
+233 GLVREAEKAG
-243 IRIHYNVTIAGYEA
+243 IRIHYNVNITGFES
-257 DWKRNRAFIDTDGR
+257 DGKRNRAFTDTTGK

-290 VFHRP
+290 VFRRP
-295 AFSDERLDRMQ
+295 AFTDEKLDRMQ

-316 GVKGQMENIHH
+316 GVKGRMENIHH

-333 ENDYESYSRGIFR
+333 DKDYKSYSNGIFR
-346 NKVSLDKPY
+346 NRVSLEKPY

-362 IFNKNSAP
+362 IFNPQSAP

-390 WSDRDH
+390 WSDRER
-396 IADSVIRDLSERT
+396 IADAVIRDLSVRT
-409 GHNIE
+409 GHDVE
-414 ENLLTKVVL
+414 ANLMTRVVL

-452 RPSNKDEVFSNVWY
+452 RPSNKDEIFSNVWY

-490 IDNEVD
+490 IDDEVD

>member
-1 MFMQKKKALIIGTGL
+1 M
-16 GGLATAL
+16 
-23 RLSRRGYEVEMVEMY
+23 EMVEMY
-38 KQAGG
+38 RQAGG
-43 RLNQLTSKGFT
+43 RLNQLTSNGFT

-64 SYHFDEFVRDAG
+64 SYHFDEFVKDAG
-76 IEMPFRFVKIDPLYN
+76 IEMPFRFVKIDPLYHVN
-91 VSFRGSTKRFT
+91 FRGSDRRFI

-109 LAEQFENV
+109 LTEQFEAT

-129 ESSGELFNDI
+129 ASSGRLFYDI
-139 EKGVLSRN
+139 EKGVLSKN
-147 FLSLP
+147 FSSLP
-152 DFLYRMTKLPVKH
+152 DFIFQMTKLPVRH
-165 VPKVMRSVWK
+165 VPKVLRSVWG

-207 YTILSYTEMVH
+207 YTLLSYTEMVH

-233 GLLREAAKAG
+233 GLVREAEKAG
-243 IRIHYNVTIAGYEA
+243 IRIHYNVNITGFES
-257 DWKRNRAFIDTDGR
+257 DGRRNRAFTDSAGK

-290 VFHRP
+290 VFQRR
-295 AFSDERLDRMQ
+295 AFTDSKLDRMQ

-316 GVKGQMENIHH
+316 GVKGRMENIHH

-333 ENDYESYSRGIFR
+333 ERDYADYSNGIFR
-346 NKVSLDKPY
+346 NKVSLEKPY

-362 IFNKNSAP
+362 IFNPQSAP

-390 WSDRDH
+390 WSDRER
-396 IADSVIRDLSERT
+396 IADAVISDLSVRT

-414 ENLLTKVVL
+414 ANLLTRVVL

-452 RPSNKDEVFSNVWY
+452 RPSNKDEILSNVWY

-490 IDNEVD
+490 IDDEVD
-496 SI
+496 SV

>member
-1 MFMQKKKALIIGTGL
+1 MNSRKVLIVGAGL

-23 RLSRRGYEVEMVEMY
+23 RLRRRGYEVEIVEMY
-38 KQAGG
+38 RQAGG
-43 RLNQLTSKGFT
+43 RLNQLTSGGFT

-64 SYHFDEFVRDAG
+64 SYHFDEFVKDAG
-76 IEMPFRFVKIDPLYN
+76 IEMPFRFVKIDPLYRVN
-91 VSFRGSTKRFT
+91 FRGSDRWYT

-109 LAEQFENV
+109 LAAQFEDI
-117 EPGFRDR
+117 EPGFRGR

-129 ESSGELFNDI
+129 DSAGTLFGDI
-139 EKGVLSRN
+139 EKGVLSKN
-147 FLSLP
+147 FRSLP
-152 DFLYRMTKLPVKH
+152 DFIIRMTKLPVKH
-165 VPKVMRSVWK
+165 VPKILRSVWS

-233 GLLREAAKAG
+233 GMLREAEKAG
-243 IRIHYNVTIAGYEA
+243 IRINYNVRITGF
-257 DWKRNRAFIDTDGR
+257 DGSGRRNRAFLDSDGK
-271 RWEAD
+271 RWEGD
-276 IFVVNA
+276 LFVVNA
-282 DAAMFRGR
+282 DAAMFRGQ
-290 VFHRP
+290 VFRRSQ
-295 AFSDERLDRMQ
+295 FSDERLDRMQ

-316 GVKGQMENIHH
+316 GVKGRMENIHH

-333 ENDYESYSRGIFR
+333 DRDYESYSKGIFR
-346 NKVSLDKPY
+346 NRVSLDKPY

-362 IFNKNSAP
+362 IFNPQSAP
-370 EGCENLF
+370 QGCENLF

-390 WSDRDH
+390 WSDRER
-396 IADSVIRDLSERT
+396 IADAVIRDLSLRT
-409 GHNIE
+409 GHDIGA
-414 ENLLTKVVL
+414 NLMTRVVL
-423 DPVDWQNMFGL
+423 DPVNWQNMFGL

-452 RPSNKDEVFSNVWY
+452 RPSNRDEVFSNVWY

-490 IDNEVD
+490 IDHEAD
-496 SI
+496 SL

>member
-1 MFMQKKKALIIGTGL
+1 MTKRKALIVGTGL

-23 RLSRRGYEVEMVEMY
+23 RLSRRGYDVEMVEMY
-38 KQAGG
+38 RQAGG
-43 RLNQLTSKGFT
+43 RLNQLTSNGFT

-76 IEMPFRFVKIDPLYN
+76 IEMPFRFVKIDPLYHVN
-91 VSFRGSTKRFT
+91 FRGSDRQFI

-109 LAEQFENV
+109 LAEQFEAT

-129 ESSGELFNDI
+129 ASSGRLFVDI
-139 EKGVLSRN
+139 EKGVLSKN
-147 FLSLP
+147 FRSLP
-152 DFLYRMTKLPVKH
+152 DFIFQMTKLPVRH
-165 VPKVMRSVWK
+165 VPKVLRSVWG

-207 YTILSYTEMVH
+207 YTLLSYTEMVH

-233 GLLREAAKAG
+233 GLVREAEKAG
-243 IRIHYNVTIAGYEA
+243 IRIHYNVTITGFES
-257 DWKRNRAFIDTDGR
+257 DGKRNRAFTDTTGK

-290 VFHRP
+290 VFQRK
-295 AFSDERLDRMQ
+295 AFTDSKLDRMQ

-316 GVKGQMENIHH
+316 GVKGRMENIHH

-333 ENDYESYSRGIFR
+333 ERDYADYSNGIFR
-346 NKVSLDKPY
+346 NKVSLEKPY

-362 IFNKNSAP
+362 IFNPQSAP

-390 WSDRDH
+390 WSDRDR
-396 IADSVIRDLSERT
+396 IADAVISDLSART

-414 ENLLTKVVL
+414 ANLLTRVVL

-490 IDNEVD
+490 IDDEVD
-496 SI
+496 AI

>member
-1 MFMQKKKALIIGTGL
+1 MTKKKALIVGTGL

-23 RLSRRGYEVEMVEMY
+23 RLSRRGYDVEMVEMY

-43 RLNQLTSKGFT
+43 RLNQITSAGFT

-76 IEMPFRFVKIDPLYN
+76 IGMPFRFVKIDPLYHVN
-91 VSFRGSTKRFT
+91 FRGSDKSYI

-109 LAEQFENV
+109 LAGQFEAI

-129 ESSGELFNDI
+129 ASSGRLFYDI
-139 EKGVLSRN
+139 EKGVLAKN
-147 FLSLP
+147 FRSLP
-152 DFLYRMTKLPVKH
+152 DFLFQMTKLPVRH
-165 VPKVMRSVWK
+165 VPKVLRSVWG

-207 YTILSYTEMVH
+207 YTLLSYTEMVH

-233 GLLREAAKAG
+233 GLVREAEKAG
-243 IRIHYNVTIAGYEA
+243 IRIHYNVNITGFEA
-257 DWKRNRAFIDTDGR
+257 DGKRNRSFTDTTGK

-290 VFHRP
+290 VFRRS
-295 AFSDERLDRMQ
+295 AFTDSKLDRMQ

-316 GVKGQMENIHH
+316 GVKGRMENIHH

-333 ENDYESYSRGIFR
+333 DRDYEQYSKGIFR
-346 NKVSLDKPY
+346 NRVSLEKPY

-362 IFNKNSAP
+362 IFNPQSAP
-370 EGCENLF
+370 
-377 ILVPVPDLRFKPD
+377 
-390 WSDRDH
+390 
-396 IADSVIRDLSERT
+396 
-409 GHNIE
+409 
-414 ENLLTKVVL
+414 
-423 DPVDWQNMFGL
+423 
-434 YRGSGLGLGHKMT
+434 
-447 QVGGF
+447 GG
-452 RPSNKDEVFSNVWY
+452 
-466 TGASTVPGTGLPMVI
+466 M
-481 ISSKLTVQR
+481 
-490 IDNEVD
+490 
-496 SI
+496 

>member
-1 MFMQKKKALIIGTGL
+1 MGKKKALIVGTGL

-23 RLSRRGYEVEMVEMY
+23 RLSRRGYDIEMVEMY
-38 KQAGG
+38 RQAGG
-43 RLNQLTSKGFT
+43 RLNQLVSDGFT

-76 IEMPFRFVKIDPLYN
+76 IEMPFRFVKIDPLYYVN
-91 VSFRGSTKRFT
+91 FRGSDKRYI
-102 IYRDLDR
+102 IYRDLDK
-109 LAEQFENV
+109 LAEQFVAV
-117 EPGFRDR
+117 EPLFRQR
-124 MERFL
+124 MEKFL
-129 ESSGELFNDI
+129 ASSGRLFDDI
-139 EKGVLSRN
+139 EKGVLSKN
-147 FLSLP
+147 FRSLS
-152 DFLYRMTKLPVKH
+152 DFFYQMTKLPPKH
-165 VPKVMRSVWK
+165 VPMILRSVWK
-175 EMSRYFTS
+175 EMTRYFTS

-207 YTILSYTEMVH
+207 YKILSYTELVH

-233 GLLREAAKAG
+233 GLLREAEKAG
-243 IRIHYNVTIAGYEA
+243 IRIHYNIRITGFEAAG
-257 DWKRNRAFIDTDGR
+257 KRNRAFIDSDGK

-276 IFVVNA
+276 IFIVNA

-290 VFHRP
+290 VFRRKQ
-295 AFSDERLDRMQ
+295 FSDDRLDRMQ

-316 GVKGQMENIHH
+316 GVKGRMGNIHH

-333 ENDYESYSRGIFR
+333 ENDYENYSMGIFR
-346 NKVSLDKPY
+346 NKVSLEKPY

-362 IFNKNSAP
+362 LFNRNSAP
-370 EGCENLF
+370 DGCENLF
-377 ILVPVPDLRFKPD
+377 ILVPVPDLRYKPD
-390 WSDRDH
+390 WSDREK
-396 IADSVIRDLSERT
+396 IADAVIEDLSART

-414 ENLLTKVVL
+414 GNLLTRVVL
-423 DPVDWQNMFGL
+423 DPVNWQNMFGL

-490 IDNEVD
+490 IENEID
-496 SI
+496 TI

>member
-1 MFMQKKKALIIGTGL
+1 M
-16 GGLATAL
+16 
-23 RLSRRGYEVEMVEMY
+23 EMVEMY
-38 KQAGG
+38 RQAGG
-43 RLNQLTSKGFT
+43 RLNQLTSNGFT

-64 SYHFDEFVRDAG
+64 SYHFDEFVKDAG
-76 IEMPFRFVKIDPLYN
+76 IEMPFRFVKIDPLYHVN
-91 VSFRGSTKRFT
+91 FRGSDRRFI

-109 LAEQFENV
+109 LTEQFEAT

-129 ESSGELFNDI
+129 ASSGRLFYDI
-139 EKGVLSRN
+139 EKGVLSKN
-147 FLSLP
+147 FSSLP
-152 DFLYRMTKLPVKH
+152 DFIFQMTKLPVRH
-165 VPKVMRSVWK
+165 VPKVLRSVWG

-207 YTILSYTEMVH
+207 YTLLSYTEMVH

-233 GLLREAAKAG
+233 GLVREAEKAG
-243 IRIHYNVTIAGYEA
+243 IRIHYNVTITGFEA
-257 DWKRNRAFIDTDGR
+257 DGRRNRAFTDSAGK

-290 VFHRP
+290 VFQRR
-295 AFSDERLDRMQ
+295 AFTDSKLDRMQ

-316 GVKGQMENIHH
+316 GVKGRMENIHH

-333 ENDYESYSRGIFR
+333 ERDYADYSNGIFR
-346 NKVSLDKPY
+346 NKVSLEKPY

-362 IFNKNSAP
+362 IFNPQSAP

-390 WSDRDH
+390 WSDRER
-396 IADSVIRDLSERT
+396 IADAVISDLSVRT

-414 ENLLTKVVL
+414 ANLLTRVVL

-452 RPSNKDEVFSNVWY
+452 RPSNKDEILSNVWY

-490 IDNEVD
+490 IDDEVD
-496 SI
+496 SV

>member
-1 MFMQKKKALIIGTGL
+1 MGKKKALIVGTGL

-23 RLSRRGYEVEMVEMY
+23 RLSRRGYDIEMVEMY
-38 KQAGG
+38 RQAGG
-43 RLNQLTSKGFT
+43 RLNQLVSDGFT

-76 IEMPFRFVKIDPLYN
+76 IELPFRFVKIDPLYYVN
-91 VSFRGSTKRFT
+91 FRGSDKRYI

-109 LAEQFENV
+109 LAEQFVAV
-117 EPGFRDR
+117 EPLFRQR
-124 MERFL
+124 MEKFL
-129 ESSGELFNDI
+129 ASSGRLFDDI
-139 EKGVLSRN
+139 EKGVLSKN
-147 FLSLP
+147 FRSLS
-152 DFLYRMTKLPVKH
+152 DFFYQMTKLPPKH
-165 VPKVMRSVWK
+165 VPMILRSVWK
-175 EMSRYFTS
+175 EMTRYFTS

-207 YTILSYTEMVH
+207 YKILSYTELVH

-233 GLLREAAKAG
+233 GLLREAEKAG
-243 IRIHYNVTIAGYEA
+243 IRIHYNTRITGFEAAG
-257 DWKRNRAFIDTDGR
+257 KRNRAFIDSDGK

-276 IFVVNA
+276 IFIVNA

-290 VFHRP
+290 VFRRKQ
-295 AFSDERLDRMQ
+295 FSDDRLDRMQ

-316 GVKGQMENIHH
+316 GVKGRMGNIHH

-333 ENDYESYSRGIFR
+333 ENDFENYSRGIFR
-346 NKVSLDKPY
+346 NKVSLEKPY

-362 IFNKNSAP
+362 LFNRNSAP
-370 EGCENLF
+370 DGCENLF
-377 ILVPVPDLRFKPD
+377 ILVPVPDLRYKPD
-390 WSDRDH
+390 WSDREK
-396 IADSVIRDLSERT
+396 IADAVIEDLSART

-414 ENLLTKVVL
+414 GNLLTRVVL
-423 DPVDWQNMFGL
+423 DPVNWQNMFGL

-490 IDNEVD
+490 IDNEID
-496 SI
+496 TI

>member
-1 MFMQKKKALIIGTGL
+1 MSGKKALIVGTGL

-43 RLNQLTSKGFT
+43 RLNQLRSEGFT

-76 IEMPFRFVKIDPLYN
+76 IEMPFRFVKIDPLYHVN
-91 VSFRGSTKRFT
+91 FRGSDRRFI
-102 IYRDLDR
+102 IYRDLEKLTR
-109 LAEQFENV
+109 QFEDI
-117 EPGFRDR
+117 EPGFRER

-129 ESSGELFNDI
+129 DSSGKLFVDI
-139 EKGVLSRN
+139 EKGVLSKN
-147 FLSLP
+147 FRSLP
-152 DFLYRMTKLPVKH
+152 DFIIQMTKLPVRH
-165 VPKVMRSVWK
+165 VPKILRSVWG
-175 EMSRYFTS
+175 EMSRHFTS

-233 GLLREAAKAG
+233 GLLREADKAG
-243 IRIHYNVTIAGYEA
+243 IRIHYNVKITGFDASA
-257 DWKRNRAFIDTDGR
+257 RRNRAFIDDTGK

-290 VFHRP
+290 VFRRSG
-295 AFSDERLDRMQ
+295 FSDERLDRMQ

-316 GVKGQMENIHH
+316 GVKGRVENIHH

-333 ENDYESYSRGIFR
+333 ERDYEQYSRGIFR
-346 NKVSLDKPY
+346 NRVSLEKPY

-362 IFNKNSAP
+362 IFNPESAP

-390 WSDRDH
+390 WSDREQ
-396 IADSVIRDLSERT
+396 IADAVIKDLSQRT

-414 ENLLTKVVL
+414 ANLLTRVVL
-423 DPVDWQNMFGL
+423 DPVAWQNMFGL

-452 RPSNKDEVFSNVWY
+452 RPSNRDEKFSNVWY
-466 TGASTVPGTGLPMVI
+466 TGASTVPGTGLPMVM

-490 IDNEVD
+490 IDDEID